1 MLSIN
6 DFNIIKEKAF
16 CCVPYQYKNIC
27 NIYPYT
33 VQEIIE
39 MGTDKYFSSLGI
51 LILTKDDIAEIIKKK
66 TNQSLKDEEVPEPF
80 EYLIKS
86 SELNDMFFLELQ
98 DIFSTFLK
106 EDVLILPELNVVVV
120 GDPKDKRFITSEN
133 FSDIQD
139 ILRIQNKK
147 DVSPPP
153 PPDETPGQRKM
164 RLLREKT
171 AKIKKKQVQK
181 KGEGLTFVESLE
193 IAETFGITLN
203 HSVYAFY
210 GLIQRHQYR
219 EKWQQDLQMICAGA
233 DNTKL
238 KTKYWGESLNDE

>member
-1 MLSIN
+1 
-6 DFNIIKEKAF
+6 
-16 CCVPYQYKNIC
+16 
-27 NIYPYT
+27 
-33 VQEIIE
+33 
-39 MGTDKYFSSLGI
+39 MGTDNYYKALGI
-51 LILTKDDIAEIIKKK
+51 LVLTKEDIAEIIKKK
-66 TNQSLKDEEVPEPF
+66 TGEVLKEEQIPEPF
-80 EYLIKS
+80 EYLLKS

-106 EDVLILPELNVVVV
+106 EEVLILPELNVVVV
-120 GDPKDKRFITSEN
+120 GDPKEKRFITSEN

-139 ILRIQNKK
+139 ILRIQNRK
-147 DVSPPP
+147 DVAPPP

-171 AKIKKKQVQK
+171 AKIKKKQIQK

-193 IAETFGITLN
+193 IAETFGISQD

-210 GLIQRHQYR
+210 GLMERHQYR

-238 KTKYWGESLNDE
+238 KTKYWGESLKEE

>member
-139 ILRIQNKK
+139 ILRIQNRK

-171 AKIKKKQVQK
+171 AKI
-181 KGEGLTFVESLE
+181 LFFFAFSALDHAPFYLAHSLWN
-193 IAETFGITLN
+193 IFFCHLLMN
-203 HSVYAFY
+203 F
-210 GLIQRHQYR
+210 
-219 EKWQQDLQMICAGA
+219 AGA
-233 DNTKL
+233 GCLRGLVVPVLIIERVERFFELAICSCTR
-238 KTKYWGESLNDE
+238 SHRRSI